1 MKPEEIEIELERA
14 EETFFPSEGDPRG
27 GGSGLSGALSDS
39 CAHQVELPSRRWLLQ
54 TIRRDYGVRGY
65 PS

>member
-1 MKPEEIEIELERA
+1 MRPEEIEIELERA
-14 EETFFPSEGDPRG
+14 EETFFPLARG
-27 GGSGLSGALSDS
+27 AGSGLSGAMSDS

-54 TIRRDYGVRGY
+54 TIRRDHGVQGH